1 MLGDLEVLV
10 SFWRMQ
16 VEVIALMMRFG
27 PGDFPMRGRCCAWVV
42 ELYRRDWF
50 FVVQSGIQW

>member
-16 VEVIALMMRFG
+16 VEVIYSSDDEIWARRFSHEG
-27 PGDFPMRGRCCAWVV
+27 EVLCLDGQAVS
-42 ELYRRDWF
+42 E
-50 FVVQSGIQW
+50 